1 MSFTKKLV
9 ATASSSSRSRSSLLG
24 FFPNRL
30 SRRRSTEIT
39 LLLLLLLFSK
49 TFCRVQRSGLFL
61 FFYSIFS
68 HKILCLLA
76 KLFVCLLLLLFTG
89 SSGSRWRCLGL
100 LTSSPR
106 PRGIYSANPHP
117 AARTVPRTGT
127 LYVRALICV
136 TSRSLDKPALCFVP
150 FLMDH
155 PSLQPG
161 VRGQGSQHLYFVL
174 LVATSFF

>member
-1 MSFTKKLV
+1 MSFPKKLV
-9 ATASSSSRSRSSLLG
+9 AIASSSSSRSRLRV

-39 LLLLLLLFSK
+39 LLLFPK

-61 FFYSIFS
+61 FFCSIFS
-68 HKILCLLA
+68 HKILCLLE
-76 KLFVCLLLLLFTG
+76 KLFVCLLLLLLTG

-136 TSRSLDKPALCFVP
+136 PSRSLDKPALCFIS

-155 PSLQPG
+155 PSPQSG
-161 VRGQGSQHLYFVL
+161 VKGQGSQHLYFVL
-174 LVATSFF
+174 LVAT